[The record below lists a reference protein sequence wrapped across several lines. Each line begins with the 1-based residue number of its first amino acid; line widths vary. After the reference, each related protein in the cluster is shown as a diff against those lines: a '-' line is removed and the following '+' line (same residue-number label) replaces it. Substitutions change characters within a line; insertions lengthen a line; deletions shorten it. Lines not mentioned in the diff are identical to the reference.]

1 VEDIVG
7 EASPERREGEAADRD
22 RNACPAL
29 PAAFLEKLVWPAFAC
44 GQPNHA
50 EPLAPA
56 SGPAANPAAGPA
68 VGHAAVGHAAVGPAA
83 NPAAG
88 HDATGHDAVGPPV
101 IWAERAWSLA
111 AAQAYCRQLSRK
123 HYENF
128 TVAGW
133 LTPAEL
139 RQPIADIYAF
149 CRWADDLADELPGG
163 PAARLA
169 ALDWWQAQLAACWQ
183 PWPSRAPATASFVH
197 PVFLALRATRER
209 FDLDIEPFTA
219 LLAAFR
225 QDQIR
230 SRYDTWEELLAYCQN
245 SAAPVGR
252 LLLRLAR
259 LDDRRSP
266 EWGEWSDAICAGLQI
281 ANFCQDLRGDSQRG
295 RIYLPREAW
304 HPHAVSESDFFESA
318 PSHRATAKNGSAKK
332 ANPNNAIPSN
342 AIPNKAKAGGDG
354 STAAKLAPVVREGV
368 ELAAR
373 LFQAGRPLLTTGPAW
388 LRSDLAL
395 FLGGGEAILQAI
407 RNRRYDV
414 WTARPVVSRWAK
426 WRLLPVAVRAF
437 LAARRAT

>member
-1 VEDIVG
+1 MEDIVG

-56 SGPAANPAAGPA
+56 S
-68 VGHAAVGHAAVGPAA
+68 GPAA

-332 ANPNNAIPSN
+332 ANPNNAIP
-342 AIPNKAKAGGDG
+342 NKAKAGGDG

>member
-1 VEDIVG
+1 M
-7 EASPERREGEAADRD
+7 
-22 RNACPAL
+22 
-29 PAAFLEKLVWPAFAC
+29 
-44 GQPNHA
+44 
-50 EPLAPA
+50 
-56 SGPAANPAAGPA
+56 
-68 VGHAAVGHAAVGPAA
+68 
-83 NPAAG
+83 
-88 HDATGHDAVGPPV
+88 
-101 IWAERAWSLA
+101 
-111 AAQAYCRQLSRK
+111 
-123 HYENF
+123 
-128 TVAGW
+128 
-133 LTPAEL
+133 

-304 HPHAVSESDFFESA
+304 HLHAVSESDFFESA
-318 PSHRATAKNGSAKK
+318 PSHRATAKNGNAKK

>member
-1 VEDIVG
+1 MEDIVG

-56 SGPAANPAAGPA
+56 S
-68 VGHAAVGHAAVGPAA
+68 GPAA

-304 HPHAVSESDFFESA
+304 HLHAVSESDFFESA

-332 ANPNNAIPSN
+332 AHPNNAIPSN